1 MPGQT
6 YAVLSV
12 SDTGLGVSD
21 EARAHLF
28 EPFFTTKPR
37 GYGAGLGLSTV
48 YAIVQN
54 VGGYIDVASELGVGT
69 IFRIY
74 LPLAGATSIDARLS

>member
-1 MPGQT
+1 M
-6 YAVLSV
+6 
-12 SDTGLGVSD
+12 GVSD
-21 EARAHLF
+21 EAREHLF

-54 VGGYIDVASELGVGT
+54 IDGHIDVASELGVGT

-74 LPLAGATSIDARLS
+74 LPLAGTTSRRDRLS